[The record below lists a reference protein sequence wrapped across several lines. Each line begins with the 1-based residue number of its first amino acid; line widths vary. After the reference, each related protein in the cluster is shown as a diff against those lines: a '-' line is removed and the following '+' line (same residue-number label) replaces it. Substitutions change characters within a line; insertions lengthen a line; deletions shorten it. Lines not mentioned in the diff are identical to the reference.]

1 MEKVIIIRYAE
12 IHLKGK
18 NRGWFER
25 VFAVNMEKS
34 LKGIRHEIHR
44 SSGRYL
50 IENFN
55 SVDTEVILE
64 RLKRVFG
71 IHSFS
76 VGFKVGADM
85 DGVPKGAEASVV
97 THLVPAV
104 VSWKVPP
111 FLCPGAHG
119 PAAPSPGCAHPKV
132 SMAMFAPLTWC
143 A

>member
-85 DGVPKGAEASVV
+85 DG
-97 THLVPAV
+97 
-104 VSWKVPP
+104 W
-111 FLCPGAHG
+111 
-119 PAAPSPGCAHPKV
+119 
-132 SMAMFAPLTWC
+132 
-143 A
+143 